1 MEWQLWGNFRVR
13 LRLIWGKWSSICL
26 KNGSQLGTEGGEEW
40 DSPTELKLLFFQF
53 DPELENILE
62 YRVFLLI
69 FFFLYKFQNFSPM
82 VELTTAQKVAATHTP
97 QTLADVSL
105 SKRRRKTMLLDREE
119 VRIDDTTMMEVLDTR
134 EGKEEKIKNEN
145 KKRILSL

>member
-1 MEWQLWGNFRVR
+1 V
-13 LRLIWGKWSSICL
+13 
-26 KNGSQLGTEGGEEW
+26 W
-40 DSPTELKLLFFQF
+40 DSPTEQKLLFFHF
-53 DPELENILE
+53 DPELEKILE
-62 YRVFLLI
+62 YQEFLPI

-82 VELTTAQKVAATHTP
+82 AELTTAQKVAATHTP